1 MTALNLNEIEIATE
15 QEPTNTK
22 IKIQESKDTG
32 IKTHYIG
39 TRRVRDIETG
49 EMIELEYVEKKVSH
63 SLKRGW
69 RRVYMEN
76 FMELLSSL
84 YSAGRKIDV
93 IEFILDNL
101 NSENQL
107 TLTQTQVIEK
117 TGVSRPVVVE
127 TYKHLIE
134 HDFMKKQGAVY
145 VVNPKYVCA
154 FGSDKKNATIA
165 VNYSYDN
172 EPKLPNL

>member
-1 MTALNLNEIEIATE
+1 MTMPVIEK
-15 QEPTNTK
+15 QPTK
-22 IKIQESKDTG
+22 IKIQDPKETG
-32 IKTHYIG
+32 IKTHYLG
-39 TRRVRDIETG
+39 KRTMRDMETG
-49 EMIELEYVEKKVSH
+49 EVIELEYVEKKVSH

-107 TLTQTQVIEK
+107 TLTQQQVVQK
-117 TGVSRPVVVE
+117 TGISAQTVVD
-127 TYKHLIE
+127 TYKHLVAN
-134 HDFMKKQGAVY
+134 DFMKKQGAVY

>member
-1 MTALNLNEIEIATE
+1 MTMSVIEK
-15 QEPTNTK
+15 QPTK
-22 IKIQESKDTG
+22 IKVQESKETG
-32 IKTHYIG
+32 IKTHYLG
-39 TRRVRDIETG
+39 KRTMRDMETG
-49 EMIELEYVEKKVSH
+49 EVIELEYVEKKVSH

-76 FMELLSSL
+76 FMELLTGIYGNMKQL
-84 YSAGRKIDV
+84 DV
-93 IEFILDNL
+93 VEFILDNL
-101 NSENQL
+101 DSENKF
-107 TLTQTQVIEK
+107 THTQMMIAEEI
-117 TGVSRPVVVE
+117 GVSFATVNKIFQYLVAN
-127 TYKHLIE
+127 
-134 HDFMKKQGAVY
+134 DFMRKKGTAY

>member
-1 MTALNLNEIEIATE
+1 MTMPINE
-15 QEPTNTK
+15 EPINTR
-22 IKIQESKDTG
+22 IKVQDPKETG

-39 TRRVRDIETG
+39 KRVVRDMETG
-49 EMIELEYVEKKVSH
+49 EVIELEYVEKKVSH

-93 IEFILDNL
+93 IEFILENL

-134 HDFMKKQGAVY
+134 HDFMRKQGAVY

-165 VNYSYDN
+165 VNYSYDD
-172 EPKLPNL
+172 EPTLPNI